1 MRRSISDIVA
11 VVLLIVIAIAAAV
24 IIYMWLS
31 GLIGAVHSTSPA
43 LGQKVE
49 IVGASVS
56 SSGKVQADVMV
67 PQDSSSVTIAALEVQ
82 STNGTTLCTAS
93 SLSVTYSNGTSAAAA
108 SAPISPGT
116 TATVQGSCTSG
127 IPSVGTPVEVV
138 VVTTSGVTASYQ
150 TTVS

>member
-43 LGQKVE
+43 LSQKVE
-49 IVGASVS
+49 IIGASVS
-56 SSGKVQADVMV
+56 STGSVSATVLV
-67 PQDSSSVTIAALEVQ
+67 PQGSAAVTIAALEVE
-82 STNGTTLCTAS
+82 SINGTLICTAS
-93 SLSVTYSNGTSAAAA
+93 SATATV
-108 SAPISPGT
+108 SPGT
-116 TATVQGSCTSG
+116 PVPISGTCTSG
-127 IPSVGTPVEVV
+127 LPPVGTPVEVV
-138 VVTTSGVTASYQ
+138 VVTTSGLTASYQ

>member
-43 LGQKVE
+43 LSEKVE
-49 IVGASVS
+49 IVGATVT
-56 SSGKVQADVMV
+56 
-67 PQDSSSVTIAALEVQ
+67 SSSVQATVLVPQGSSAVTIISLEVQ

-93 SLSVTYSNGTSAAAA
+93 VSTTV
-108 SAPISPGT
+108 SPGT
-116 TATVQGSCTSG
+116 TATIGGSCSLPPG
-127 IPSVGTPVEVV
+127 IAPGTPLEVV
-138 VVTTSGVTASYQ
+138 VVTSSGVTASYQ
-150 TTVS
+150 TTLS

>member
-43 LGQKVE
+43 LSEKVE
-49 IVGASVS
+49 IVGASITPVMS
-56 SSGKVQADVMV
+56 SSGTIANYTVTATVLV
-67 PQDSSSVTIAALEVQ
+67 PQGSSAVTIAALEVE
-82 STNGTTLCTAS
+82 STNGTLLCTAS
-93 SLSVTYSNGTSAAAA
+93 TSTTPV
-108 SAPISPGT
+108 SPETPVQIS
-116 TATVQGSCTSG
+116 GSCSSSLRV
-127 IPSVGTPVEVV
+127 PAGTPVEVV